1 MYRDDL
7 AATHARLESL
17 QRELQDAKGQAAQDQ
32 QRIAMLTAQLAATKQ
47 ALANGG
53 AVAQPHA
60 FPPFRSYPLAPRSS
74 TVLTLGVL
82 SLVICGM
89 LGPMAWSMGTEELR
103 RIDSGLTPPDGRSS
117 AVAGRIC
124 GIVATCFLCLGLLMI
139 MFVLV
144 AAPR

>member
-17 QRELQDAKGQAAQDQ
+17 QRDLTTAQSQSVHDK
-32 QRIAMLTAQLAATKQ
+32 QRIAMLTAQLQATQQ
-47 ALANGG
+47 ALARAG
-53 AVAQPHA
+53 ALPSQPYS
-60 FPPFRSYPLAPRSS
+60 FPSFPLAPRSS

-82 SLVICGM
+82 SLVLCTV
-89 LGPMAWSMGTEELR
+89 LGPFAWSMGTEELR
-103 RIDSGLTPPDGRSS
+103 RIDSGLTPPHGRSTAS
-117 AVAGRIC
+117 AGRIC
-124 GIVATCFLCLGLLMI
+124 GIVATCLLCFSLLMI

>member
-17 QRELQDAKGQAAQDQ
+17 QRELQSAKGQSAQDQ
-32 QRIAMLTAQLAATKQ
+32 QRIAMLTAQLAATNQ
-47 ALANGG
+47 ALARAGG
-53 AVAQPHA
+53 VQQPIP
-60 FPPFRSYPLAPRSS
+60 FPSFPLAPRSS

-82 SLVICGM
+82 SLVVCGM

-103 RIDSGLTPPDGRSS
+103 RIDSGLTPPHGRSS

-124 GIVATCFLCLGLLMI
+124 GIVATCFFASQTGPVMKPS
-139 MFVLV
+139 
-144 AAPR
+144 AA